1 MRTSHGSA
9 GVYGTEDND
18 VKANTIGHQAWIRSA
33 LFVLAMAAMLFV
45 PAGSLHF
52 WQGWL
57 YGFVFVTAMM
67 TFSIYFLKHDP
78 KLVERRMR
86 AGPLAEDRFSQK
98 IIMAITVLGFI
109 LALVLSGLDHRWH
122 WSAVPLWLVLAAN
135 AGAALAFVIFFIVRK
150 ENRYAASTI
159 RLEAGQPVNS
169 TGVQPG
175 VSACVY
181 YMVRDPMYSGA
192 LLLLVL
198 TPLGLGSFWAMLLII
213 LLVPVLLWRLLDEE
227 YFLTQNLPGYVD
239 YCRTSRFRLIPRIW

>member
-109 LALVLSGLDHRWH
+109 LALVLPGLDHRWH

-135 AGAALAFVIFFIVRK
+135 AGVALAFVIFFIVLK

-159 RLEAGQPVNS
+159 RVEAGQPVIS
-169 TGVQPG
+169 SGVY
-175 VSACVY
+175 SI
-181 YMVRDPMYSGA
+181 VRHPMYSGA
-192 LLLLVL
+192 LLLLIL
-198 TPLGLGSFWAMLLII
+198 TPLALGSFWTMLLIVP
-213 LLVPVLLWRLLDEE
+213 LVPVLIWRLLDEE
-227 YFLTQNLPGYVD
+227 HFLKQILPGYLD
-239 YCRTSRFRLIPRIW
+239 YCRTTRFRLIPRIW